1 MTAAACAAAWAAV
14 LVPLAGCGAGPLDA
28 VTIDPRS
35 LAAGLVAHWTFDE
48 GSGAVVGDRSGNGH
62 DGQLTGGAWTPS
74 GHFAGALTLT
84 SGDHITV
91 PNFPQATPGWT
102 VSVWTKTSAEQLAAG
117 AAEEGE
123 TILTTENVFAG
134 GWQVHLDNRPGYQ
147 RFDAAYWAGSS
158 ANDYVVVFC
167 NCIEADRW
175 IHLTAVFD
183 ADARQLTMHHDGVLV
198 DRRTM
203 PMPILPGD
211 STLYIGRW
219 NQNARFLSAT
229 VDDFAIWSRVLDST
243 EIAVISRQPP
253 PDPD

>member
-1 MTAAACAAAWAAV
+1 MRAVVCAAALAW
-14 LVPLAGCGAGPLDA
+14 LAGCGAGPLDA

-35 LAAGLVAHWTFDE
+35 LAAGLVAHWSFDE
-48 GSGAVVGDRSGNGH
+48 GSGTVVGDRSGNGH
-62 DGQLTGGAWTPS
+62 DGQLTGGAWTTS
-74 GHFAGALTLT
+74 GHFGGALTLS
-84 SGDHITV
+84 SGDHVTV

-102 VSVWTKTSAEQLAAG
+102 VSVWTRTTAAQLAAG

-123 TILTTENVFAG
+123 TILTTENVFEG
-134 GWQVHLDNRPGYQ
+134 GWQLHLDNRPGFE

-167 NCIEADRW
+167 SCIEVERW

-183 ADARQLTMHHDGVLV
+183 ADARQLTLHRDGVVV

-219 NQNARFLSAT
+219 NQNVRFLSAT
-229 VDDFAIWSRVLDST
+229 VDDFAIWSRPLGAAD
-243 EIAVISRQPP
+243 IAIISQQPP

>member
-1 MTAAACAAAWAAV
+1 VRASAGVATLAWV
-14 LVPLAGCGAGPLDA
+14 AGCGAGPLDA

-48 GSGAVVGDRSGNGH
+48 GSGTVVGDRSGNGH
-62 DGQLTGGAWTPS
+62 DGELTGGTWTTG

-84 SGDHITV
+84 SGDHVTV

-117 AAEEGE
+117 VEEEGE
-123 TILTTENVFAG
+123 TILSTENVFAG
-134 GWQVHLDNRPGYQ
+134 GWQLHLDNRPGFERY
-147 RFDAAYWAGSS
+147 DAAYWAGSS

-167 NCIEADRW
+167 SCLDVDRW

-183 ADARQLTMHHDGVLV
+183 GDARQLTLHRDGVVV

-203 PMPILPGD
+203 PVPILPGD

-219 NQNARFLSAT
+219 NQLIRFLSAT
-229 VDDFAIWSRVLDST
+229 VDDFAIWSRALDAT
-243 EIAVISRQPP
+243 EIAIVSRQPP